1 MTHTLHRLGD
11 EDSLKRDFVILS
23 MASRKKNLGGA
34 QPKLQRVME
43 VLLRYDPVNVG
54 EMNTPRGHPPEVLV
68 EKITDYSIIHAVY
81 DSRETVN
88 RVLQDL
94 KVADL
99 GMSVVVTGIF
109 DEVFDCCKG
118 AGLSPN
124 VVNMSLGIKGRT
136 GLLPEQRVLEVTTMC
151 GHAMVSRH
159 LFNHL
164 LEQVKNGKVTP
175 EDAAE
180 EMAKQCVCG
189 IFNPKRAAELIRK
202 AVDSDKM

>member
-1 MTHTLHRLGD
+1 LTHTLHRLGD
-11 EDSLKRDFVILS
+11 KDSLRKDFVILS
-23 MASRKKNLGGA
+23 MASRKKNLDEA
-34 QPKLQRVME
+34 RPKLQRVMK
-43 VLLRYDPVNVG
+43 VFLRYDPVNLG
-54 EMNTPRGHPPEVLV
+54 EMNVPKGYPPEVLV

-81 DSRETVN
+81 DNREAVD

-94 KVADL
+94 KAADL

-118 AGLSPN
+118 IGLSPN
-124 VVNMSLGIKGRT
+124 AVNMSLGIKGRT
-136 GLLPEQRVLEVTTMC
+136 ELLPEQRVLEVTTMC
-151 GHAMVSRH
+151 GHAMVSKH

-164 LEQVKNGKVTP
+164 LEQVKSGKVTP

-189 IFNPKRAAELIRK
+189 VFNSKRAAELIRK
-202 AVDSDKM
+202 AVDSDKT

>member
-11 EDSLKRDFVILS
+11 EDSLRRDFVILS

-34 QPKLQRVME
+34 RPKLQRVME

-81 DSRETVN
+81 DSRETVD

-118 AGLSPN
+118 VGLSPN

-164 LEQVKNGKVTP
+164 LEQVKSGKVTP

-189 IFNPKRAAELIRK
+189 IFNPKRAVELIRK